1 MMLKRVSE
9 RGRLGDDDDL
19 LRQMCA
25 GQTVVVQTSNYD
37 RLSDTS
43 ATKRAN
49 IARDLVWPNKQQ
61 DIAFQPQIA

>member
-1 MMLKRVSE
+1 MMLEKVSE

-37 RLSDTS
+37 RLSGML

-49 IARDLVWPNKQQ
+49 ITRDLVWPNKQQ
-61 DIAFQPQIA
+61 DIAFRPQIA

>member
-1 MMLKRVSE
+1 MMLKRVLE

-37 RLSDTS
+37 RLSGIT

-49 IARDLVWPNKQQ
+49 IARDLV
-61 DIAFQPQIA
+61 